1 MWNLKNNITAF
12 IYETETDSQ
21 TQKTNID
28 IENQREN
35 VARGEGSITSVGL
48 TDTHHYIYNI

>member
-35 VARGEGSITSVGL
+35 VARGEG
-48 TDTHHYIYNI
+48 